1 MKRTFTFAVEK
12 MVRHLFVVAVSVVV
26 ALPGSPAIAQMDTDT
41 AQLNNVRANVI
52 PNSAAEIEFVTKFAQ
67 CAGGERGGANLLRL
81 LPASQ
86 QSDRSLFFMADSHPN
101 CAPHNDRLTFSV
113 RNYRGV
119 LAELLLETDFELST
133 WSARGKLAKIYP
145 APMNEQLVKLSADS
159 RSAVVMTEIGT
170 CTTQAS
176 PTEVAALFATEPG
189 TPEENAAYGAIMPAL
204 SGCIPPGVEMKISK
218 FQLRG
223 YLAEGAYRYAAAK
236 AAGQ

>member
-1 MKRTFTFAVEK
+1 M
-12 MVRHLFVVAVSVVV
+12 
-26 ALPGSPAIAQMDTDT
+26 AQMDTDT

-52 PNSAAEIEFVTKFAQ
+52 PNSAAEIDFVTKFAQ

-86 QSDRSLFFMADSHPN
+86 QSDRSLFFMTDSHPN

-119 LAELLLETDFELST
+119 LAELLLESDFDLST
-133 WSARGKLAKIYP
+133 WSARGKPAKIFP
-145 APMNEQLVKLSADS
+145 APTNDQLVRLSADS

-176 PTEVAALFATEPG
+176 PAAVAALFATEAG
-189 TPEENAAYGAIMPAL
+189 TPAESTAIAAITPAL
-204 SGCIPPGVEMKISK
+204 AGCIPPGVEMKISK

-223 YLAEGAYRYAAAK
+223 YLAEGAYRYAVVKAAAAK
-236 AAGQ
+236 